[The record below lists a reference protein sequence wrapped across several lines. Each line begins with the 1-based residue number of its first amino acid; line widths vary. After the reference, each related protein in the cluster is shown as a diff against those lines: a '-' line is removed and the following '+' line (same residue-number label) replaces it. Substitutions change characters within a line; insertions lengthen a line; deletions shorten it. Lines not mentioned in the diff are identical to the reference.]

1 MQFSIPRILI
11 FVLHSAA
18 LKKWRFSTQADSVH
32 SAWKTS
38 QKIWL
43 AVSGHYWKLAICK
56 RQVYV
61 WFPRRRFGNQLYY
74 IFILYY
80 LTTLSIACLY
90 NVESFVEKL
99 LINWKGCRRQRCC
112 NSANLLITNISSAK
126 IHFSIIR
133 RPAVNVNCLVGINI
147 LLDNQCGF
155 RRNRLTTGHVFV
167 LCVRKILEKNG
178 KM

>member
-43 AVSGHYWKLAICK
+43 AVSGHYWKLATCK
-56 RQVYV
+56 RQVFDSGLKIMYGFPGGVSV
-61 WFPRRRFGNQLYY
+61 WNCTIYL
-74 IFILYY
+74 LLDY
-80 LTTLSIACLY
+80 LTTLSIARLY
-90 NVESFVEKL
+90 NAERFVEKF

-112 NSANLLITNISSAK
+112 NSVNLLITNMSS
-126 IHFSIIR
+126 
-133 RPAVNVNCLVGINI
+133 VNTFFYYPTSCCHG
-147 LLDNQCGF
+147 
-155 RRNRLTTGHVFV
+155 
-167 LCVRKILEKNG
+167 
-178 KM
+178 